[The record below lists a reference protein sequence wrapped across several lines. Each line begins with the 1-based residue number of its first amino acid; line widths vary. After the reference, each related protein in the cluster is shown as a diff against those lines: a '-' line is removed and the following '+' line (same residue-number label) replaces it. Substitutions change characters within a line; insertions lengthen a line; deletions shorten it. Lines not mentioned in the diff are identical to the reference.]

1 MTISGFTF
9 IKNATK
15 LYIPVKE
22 SICSILPICD
32 EFIIA
37 IGDNDPDDKTDE
49 LIASIN
55 SDKIKIIRTVWD
67 TKAFPKNTEF
77 ARQTDLAKAEC
88 TGDWLFYIQADEAI
102 HENKLDLIQSSCE
115 KYLQDKKVDG
125 FLFNYLHF
133 WGNYERYHYSHSWY
147 KKEIRIIR
155 NEPDIH
161 SWKDAQSFRRF
172 SKWDGSFE
180 DYQKTENTQ
189 KLNVRQLDAQVFHY
203 GYVRPPKLMTEK
215 RKVNSRSYHGKLT
228 RLIESLDD
236 VYDYGNLSRLYEF
249 TATHPAVMKDWIAKF
264 DWEHLLRY
272 EDRKTNRD
280 LFKHERFK
288 YRLISWIENNLF
300 GGKVIGGFENY
311 GLVKD

>member
-9 IKNATK
+9 IKNASK

-22 SICSILPICD
+22 SIQSILPICD

-37 IGDNDPDDKTDE
+37 IGDNDPDDDTEK
-49 LIASIN
+49 IIQSIK
-55 SDKIKIIRTVWD
+55 SDKIRIINTVWD

-77 ARQTDLAKAEC
+77 ARQTDIAKAHC
-88 TGDWLFYIQADEAI
+88 NGDWLFYIQADEAI
-102 HENKLDLIQSSCE
+102 HEEKLDMIKNKCE
-115 KYLQDKKVDG
+115 QYFEDKRVEG
-125 FLFNYLHF
+125 FLFDYYHF

-155 NEPDIH
+155 NEPSIH

-172 SKWDGSFE
+172 RKWEGTFE
-180 DYQKTENTQ
+180 DYQKTADSQ
-189 KLNVRQLDAQVFHY
+189 KLSVVQLDAHVFHY

-228 RLIESLDD
+228 KLIESLDD
-236 VYDYGNLSRLYEF
+236 VYDYGNLSHLKKFEG
-249 TATHPAVMKDWIAKF
+249 THPAIMKDWIAKF
-264 DWEHLLRY
+264 DWEHELRY
-272 EDRKTNRD
+272 INRKTNRD
-280 LFKHERFK
+280 QFKHERLK
-288 YRLISWIENNLF
+288 YRLLSFIENYFN

-311 GLVKD
+311 NKVY